1 MRIGI
6 EAERANNPVKTG
18 VEHYAQQLILQFAEL
33 DTEDEFILYLRTE
46 PEEWIKKLP
55 KNFTYKVMPFPIF
68 WTQLRLS
75 WEMLWR
81 KPDVLFIPA
90 SSMPIVHPRKTV
102 VTVHDLAFMFYPET
116 YTPFMRYFHMF
127 EDVLVSQMA
136 WKIIAVSESTKKD
149 FVRTWKMSEKRVRV
163 IHHGFTPQSA
173 ESAQSLE
180 KSLVQLPERFLFF
193 FSTLQP
199 RKNLEGLIAAFR
211 QYKNSHPEDGHKL
224 VVAGRVGWR
233 SEGILETIERNRDIV
248 LYLNHV
254 SDADRT
260 VLYSK
265 ATALCVPSL
274 YEGFGMWILE
284 AFDAGVP
291 VITSNISSMPEV
303 GGNAAEYC
311 DPHSLESIKKAMER
325 VLLDPRH
332 RENLVR
338 LGKERLKKFSWRI
351 CATQTLA
358 ELRGP

>member
-1 MRIGI
+1 
-6 EAERANNPVKTG
+6 
-18 VEHYAQQLILQFAEL
+18 
-33 DTEDEFILYLRTE
+33 
-46 PEEWIKKLP
+46 
-55 KNFTYKVMPFPIF
+55 
-68 WTQLRLS
+68 
-75 WEMLWR
+75 
-81 KPDVLFIPA
+81 
-90 SSMPIVHPRKTV
+90 
-102 VTVHDLAFMFYPET
+102 
-116 YTPFMRYFHMF
+116 MRYFHMF

-233 SEGILETIERNRDIV
+233 SEGILETIECNRDIV